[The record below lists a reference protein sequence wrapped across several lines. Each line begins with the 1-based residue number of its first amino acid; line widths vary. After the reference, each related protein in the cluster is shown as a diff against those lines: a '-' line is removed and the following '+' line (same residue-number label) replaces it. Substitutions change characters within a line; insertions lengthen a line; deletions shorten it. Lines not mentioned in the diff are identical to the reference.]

1 MKQLDML
8 EAIKPEMQGMQKP
21 QLTNEQGYH
30 QATLLP
36 GGCHILLRPRRGHRA
51 SWWGWAGGRAYWQ
64 HRTPRAKPCLI
75 LDPLMLLKLRNHFWR
90 HIAQLMLTMCKIAPV
105 TKVAIAL
112 FPPAREELNVSGE
125 KGWLVWTGVL
135 AAEIHT

>member
-1 MKQLDML
+1 
-8 EAIKPEMQGMQKP
+8 
-21 QLTNEQGYH
+21 
-30 QATLLP
+30 
-36 GGCHILLRPRRGHRA
+36 
-51 SWWGWAGGRAYWQ
+51 
-64 HRTPRAKPCLI
+64 
-75 LDPLMLLKLRNHFWR
+75 MLLKLRNHFWR

-125 KGWLVWTGVL
+125 KGWMVWTGIL